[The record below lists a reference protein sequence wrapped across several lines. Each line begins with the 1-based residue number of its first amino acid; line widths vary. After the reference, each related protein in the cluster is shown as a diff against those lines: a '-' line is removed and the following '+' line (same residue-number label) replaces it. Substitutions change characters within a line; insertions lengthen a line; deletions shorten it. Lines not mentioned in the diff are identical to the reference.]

1 MSGYTNEQDIYCQM
15 ILDTNFNESIYDCE
29 KKEASTWFGNRKMQ
43 KEMVVVVVFF
53 FLFFGSGSCCFLKR
67 PIGPVFHIYDMGIL
81 GLIIN

>member
-53 FLFFGSGSCCFLKR
+53 FSFFWVRFLLFLKETHWSSL
-67 PIGPVFHIYDMGIL
+67 PYI
-81 GLIIN
+81 